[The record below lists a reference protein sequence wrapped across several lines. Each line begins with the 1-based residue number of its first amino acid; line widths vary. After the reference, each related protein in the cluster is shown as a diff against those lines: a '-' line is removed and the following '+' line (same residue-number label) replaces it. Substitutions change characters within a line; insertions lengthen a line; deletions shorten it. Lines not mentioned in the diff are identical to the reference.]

1 MHRTASFPVSVLFSY
16 TDFLPSPYHLFLL
29 LTFLN
34 INIFCITISSF
45 KRLLSITSISS
56 VSSIRTPHIQIR
68 TNHNDILSSYQN
80 RLGMYCMGIHQLI
93 YRRTCSKD
101 IFFLVQI
108 IRTSPWI
115 RTFFHCIEYN
125 LKICLFRYLLYSF

>member
-29 LTFLN
+29 LCFSQYKHFLYHDFLIQTFT
-34 INIFCITISSF
+34 FDHQHQF
-45 KRLLSITSISS
+45 R
-56 VSSIRTPHIQIR
+56 VQIRTPHIQIVR
-68 TNHNDILSSYQN
+68 THNGYIIIYQN

-125 LKICLFRYLLYSF
+125 LKICLFR